1 MKNTIKK
8 KSITVK
14 WNIRLHGRKIY
25 QNYFKLWY
33 FDSSIN
39 VLSDPNVMN
48 LIESIIL
55 PIGWKMS
62 TICEKITFHVVL
74 LGKRGYICM
83 SKLRHT
89 QFHTLEWD
97 AFKTF
102 YRKQTTVIIFTQV
115 IFGTWNIFP
124 LHLQFHIEMS
134 TIWALREN
142 RTFIV

>member
-1 MKNTIKK
+1 MDVILIS
-8 KSITVK
+8 KSI
-14 WNIRLHGRKIY
+14 NRIEILR
-25 QNYFKLWY
+25 
-33 FDSSIN
+33 
-39 VLSDPNVMN
+39 SDPNVMN

-62 TICEKITFHVVL
+62 AICAKITFHVVYWE
-74 LGKRGYICM
+74 KRGYICM

-124 LHLQFHIEMS
+124 LHLQFHTEMS
-134 TIWALREN
+134 TLSITIKSYFHSEN
-142 RTFIV
+142 VIYNFQAMFYNKMICKSI

>member
-1 MKNTIKK
+1 MCNSFMKY
-8 KSITVK
+8 
-14 WNIRLHGRKIY
+14 KIE
-25 QNYFKLWY
+25 NRIEILR
-33 FDSSIN
+33 
-39 VLSDPNVMN
+39 SDPNVMN

-62 TICEKITFHVVL
+62 AICAKITSHVVL

-134 TIWALREN
+134 TKWAFGEN
-142 RTFIV
+142 HISIVKMWFRLFQETFPHK